1 MYVNQD
7 TLDTRRQYAYLRH
20 CDGAM
25 SLVVANFGDEAVN
38 TGVRIPGHAL
48 DCARMAS
55 GEYNITELF
64 SGETSTGTLTGD
76 SVMPVQVP
84 AHSARIYRF
93 TRQ

>member
-38 TGVRIPGHAL
+38 TNVRIPGHAL
-48 DCARMAS
+48 DCARMES
-55 GEYNITELF
+55 GEYNITELL

>member
-1 MYVNQD
+1 M
-7 TLDTRRQYAYLRH
+7 TRSTPDASMPTCATVMGR
-20 CDGAM
+20 
-25 SLVVANFGDEAVN
+25 DEAAN

-55 GEYNITELF
+55 GEYNITELL
-64 SGETSTGTLTGD
+64 SGEISTGTLSGD